1 MAQTMSPEQTLV
13 LHCEKGQPA
22 PSASLCRVGSGAG
35 SGSHRYSGD
44 VGSERG
50 MAPACS
56 HFISVP
62 HRKALEMSCCIESS
76 LAKIVAEFEIALE
89 HNVLQPL
96 NKLSEVVLTALL
108 APLSNL
114 TTPSC
119 VPRPPPLTLA
129 LSPPGGAPHHPEA
142 QEDPPEVD
150 F

>member
-1 MAQTMSPEQTLV
+1 
-13 LHCEKGQPA
+13 
-22 PSASLCRVGSGAG
+22 
-35 SGSHRYSGD
+35 
-44 VGSERG
+44 
-50 MAPACS
+50 MAPAHS

-62 HRKALEMSCCIESS
+62 RRKALEMGCCIQSS

-89 HNVLQPL
+89 HHVLQPL
-96 NKLSEVVLTALL
+96 NKLSEVVLAALL

-119 VPRPPPLTLA
+119 VPRPPPLTLT

-142 QEDPPEVD
+142 QENPPEVD